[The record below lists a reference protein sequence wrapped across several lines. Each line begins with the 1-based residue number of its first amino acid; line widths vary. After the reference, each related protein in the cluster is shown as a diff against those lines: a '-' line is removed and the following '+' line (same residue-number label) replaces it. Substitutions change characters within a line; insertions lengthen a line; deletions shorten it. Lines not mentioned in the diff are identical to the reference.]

1 MSGRNRKRKLIETL
15 KKRPFLVSLLA
26 AVPPGLIMS
35 FLILVPTVSTS
46 TLRLSVIE
54 NFSRQS
60 LLAIGQSLLVS
71 FISSVIAGL
80 VLAAF
85 VVYPL
90 VLTGIECYL
99 LLRFVLR
106 PKKPQLR
113 YPVFDVIT
121 IPLGILYSCIYL
133 SLMNVMFDKDW
144 TETLFNAQRHTPV
157 YTQST
162 LTIWVIAII
171 GFIGYLI
178 VSLLPLKDTPPL
190 LLVLGMSAMYL
201 GTIESIVWGY
211 QVFQDW
217 LDSLPLLLL
226 PFNCILITS
235 RTILY
240 KIREWETLPHDLH
253 KISRVPFLR
262 QCNHILD
269 NARLWPLAAF
279 LLMWPL
285 LGILIAVLVLFGQAP
300 DSVIR
305 AWTETSDWNLSKRA
319 APQNIYY
326 DEHYLCT
333 VAAGG
338 HERIVKPLRLGVR
351 HGHEVIV
358 NRQLCV
364 ANAFE
369 QVLEERT
376 PRFHR
381 AVRNFYDKY
390 GFPAARLIRSKYT
403 ADFVYFLMKPLEWL
417 FLAVLYLTEA
427 HPEDR
432 IAIQYMGRP

>member
-1 MSGRNRKRKLIETL
+1 MLT
-15 KKRPFLVSLLA
+15 
-26 AVPPGLIMS
+26 
-35 FLILVPTVSTS
+35 
-46 TLRLSVIE
+46 
-54 NFSRQS
+54 
-60 LLAIGQSLLVS
+60 IGQSLLVT
-71 FISSVIAGL
+71 FISSVIVGL
-80 VLAAF
+80 ILAAF
-85 VVYPL
+85 LIYPL

-106 PKKPQLR
+106 PKKSQCR
-113 YPVFDVIT
+113 YPIFDVIT
-121 IPLGILYSCIYL
+121 ILLGILYSCIYL

-144 TETLFNAQRHTPV
+144 TETLSNVQRHTPV

-162 LTIWVIAII
+162 LTIWVIVII

-178 VSLLPLKDTPPL
+178 VSLLPLKNTPPL

-201 GTIESIVWGY
+201 GTIESIVWGC
-211 QVFQDW
+211 QVFRDW
-217 LDSLPLLLL
+217 LNSLPLLLL
-226 PFNCILITS
+226 PFNCILITA

-240 KIREWETLPHDLH
+240 KIREWENLPHELH
-253 KISRVPFLR
+253 KISQIPFLR

-269 NARLWPLAAF
+269 NAKLWPLAAF

-285 LGILIAVLVLFGQAP
+285 LGILIAILVLFGQTP
-300 DSVIR
+300 DSIIR
-305 AWTETSDWNLSKRA
+305 AWTETSDWNLSKRV

-338 HERIVKPLRLGVR
+338 HQKIVKPLRLGIR
-351 HGHEVIV
+351 HGHQVIV

-381 AVRNFYDKY
+381 VVRNFYDKY
-390 GFPAARLIRSKYT
+390 GFPVARLIRSKYT
-403 ADFVYFLMKPLEWL
+403 ADFVYFLMKPLEWI
-417 FLAVLYLTEA
+417 FLAVLYLTDI

-432 IAIQYMGRP
+432 IAMQYMGR